1 MCPFATEAAGRSNF
15 LHTNEMNNL
24 NGNQSTEDLKDCTF
38 VDAIFST
45 KRLNRVPSKMPEIDF
60 LTAGDGFEM

>member
-1 MCPFATEAAGRSNF
+1 M
-15 LHTNEMNNL
+15 HTNEMNNL